1 MDPLYIRIAVLEHL
15 SLTTISFKTPKR
27 PWVQNRELQFSIL
40 LRLKFKLRWPRK
52 LGLIEWRITSSFP
65 LKLNWKKKTINF
77 SNRIFYACY
86 EKIPKSSIYHC
97 SCLLSG
103 QSVTI
108 KCVTFF
114 FICSSLCLIE
124 NLKRVVAMSSLIP
137 FVWGVALEETLLSLV
152 MTIRDAYLLKL
163 LFKDLI
169 STCSKLKVRWS
180 KPSKNSI
187 LVKVIHG

>member
-1 MDPLYIRIAVLEHL
+1 MDPLYASPFVTDDNFLQDPEAT
-15 SLTTISFKTPKR
+15 LTTE
-27 PWVQNRELQFSIL
+27 NCSIL

-65 LKLNWKKKTINF
+65 SQNWKKKTINF

-86 EKIPKSSIYHC
+86 EKIPDASSIYHW

-114 FICSSLCLIE
+114 FSASLLNWKFEKGSSHELINSFCLRSGFRRDSFIISDDDSWC
-124 NLKRVVAMSSLIP
+124 LSAQ
-137 FVWGVALEETLLSLV
+137 LLF
-152 MTIRDAYLLKL
+152 KL
-163 LFKDLI
+163 LKDLI
-169 STCSKLKVRWS
+169 STCFFSKLKVRWR
-180 KPSKNSI
+180 PASKNQFWF
-187 LVKVIHG
+187 KVIHG

>member
-15 SLTTISFKTPKR
+15 SLTTISFKTPKQ

-86 EKIPKSSIYHC
+86 EKIPKSSIYHW

-114 FICSSLCLIE
+114 F
-124 NLKRVVAMSSLIP
+124 
-137 FVWGVALEETLLSLV
+137 
-152 MTIRDAYLLKL
+152 YLLKSL
-163 LFKDLI
+163 LNWKFEKGSSHELI
-169 STCSKLKVRWS
+169 
-180 KPSKNSI
+180 NSFCLRSGFRRDSFI
-187 LVKVIHG
+187 ISDDDSWCLSAQAIVQAIERPD

>member
-1 MDPLYIRIAVLEHL
+1 MDPLYIRTVLEHL

-65 LKLNWKKKTINF
+65 LKLNWKKKDHQLLKQNF
-77 SNRIFYACY
+77 LCLLWKNPWCDAA
-86 EKIPKSSIYHC
+86 SSIYHW

-114 FICSSLCLIE
+114 FSASLLNWKFEKGSSHELINSFCLRSGFRRDSFIISDDDSWCLSAQAIVQAIE
-124 NLKRVVAMSSLIP
+124 RP
-137 FVWGVALEETLLSLV
+137 
-152 MTIRDAYLLKL
+152 D
-163 LFKDLI
+163 
-169 STCSKLKVRWS
+169 
-180 KPSKNSI
+180 
-187 LVKVIHG
+187 

>member
-65 LKLNWKKKTINF
+65 LKLNWKKKKTINF

-86 EKIPKSSIYHC
+86 EKIPKSSIYHW

-114 FICSSLCLIE
+114 FLLLCLIE

-152 MTIRDAYLLKL
+152 MTIRDAYLL
-163 LFKDLI
+163 
-169 STCSKLKVRWS
+169 SYCSSYWKTW
-180 KPSKNSI
+180 
-187 LVKVIHG
+187 LVLASFLN